1 MKRDELILTPNEF
14 NEFNFENRIVNIA
27 FFPMTDNDVIDN
39 THILT
44 KLTSV
49 IEDALF
55 DEDEKKDIEM
65 HGQDVGYLN
74 EKYGDKIKKASE
86 IINQVLSVLHDKD
99 FKCIQTKKITFPIIV
114 GKKAIGGSNECY
126 FINRKNNGEM
136 SGWLVLKDFVHNR
149 FVIHSPIP
157 RWFLVII
164 SNSIDELKKLN
175 ENIELEKLYVVDK
188 MEELE
193 DGNIKIERIYPYI
206 D

>member
-1 MKRDELILTPNEF
+1 MKREELILTPNEF

-27 FFPMTDNDVIDN
+27 FYPMTDEDVIDN
-39 THILT
+39 TNVLT

-49 IEDALF
+49 IENALF
-55 DEDEKKDIEM
+55 DDNEKKDIET
-65 HGQDVGYLN
+65 HGDDVNYLN

-86 IINQVLSVLHDKD
+86 IINQVLSVLHNKD
-99 FKCIQTKKITFPIIV
+99 FKCIQSKKIMFPIIV

-136 SGWLVLKDFVHNR
+136 SGWLILKDFVHNR
-149 FVIHSPIP
+149 FVNHSPIP

-164 SNSIDELKKLN
+164 SISIDVLKILYD
-175 ENIELEKLYVVDK
+175 NISLDRLYVVDK

-193 DGNIKIERIYPYI
+193 DGNIKIERIYPFV